1 MKVCLSNF
9 NVQMNHL
16 LQNGFC
22 LVVLGQGSGFP
33 NKLLG
38 DIVAAGPWTTV
49 NFKNL
54 VRAQNKW

>member
-1 MKVCLSNF
+1 MKVCFSNF

-16 LQNGFC
+16 LQK
-22 LVVLGQGSGFP
+22 GSGFP